1 MVLGSV
7 PQRAHF
13 LEDLTPS
20 RHIKLDIRNGKKLQ
34 GAQKEGWVFQT
45 SDPDRSASTGKLL

>member
-45 SDPDRSASTGKLL
+45 SDPDGCASTGKLL